1 MIARQSRQEQAS
13 YDLLIYHACG
23 YLQQDQCDILFVM
36 ATEGLGVLLCTWPV
50 SFRMCSRWGSFAWLE
65 LVSTLQGGILHLT
78 HWGRVTHIYVS
89 KLAWPT
95 PSHYLNQC
103 WNFDNCTL
111 GNKLQ
116 WNLNRNVYIFIQE
129 NAFANV
135 VWKMAAIL
143 SRPQCVNFQHRH
155 VLPKSHWT
163 KQNGVSNNSRHLRI
177 MSAKWSIMTT
187 KWTHFP
193 RYWPF
198 FAGHSPVNSPHK
210 DPGALMFSWSAP
222 E

>member
-1 MIARQSRQEQAS
+1 MINDSKTVTAGTGFLWLAN
-13 YDLLIYHACG
+13 IPCMW
-23 YLQQDQCDILFVM
+23 ILATRPVWYPFFM
-36 ATEGLGVLLCTWPV
+36 ATEGLGILLCTWPV

-129 NAFANV
+129 NAFENLV
-135 VWKMAAIL
+135 GKMAAIL
-143 SRPQCVNFQHRH
+143 YRPQCVNF
-155 VLPKSHWT
+155 
-163 KQNGVSNNSRHLRI
+163 
-177 MSAKWSIMTT
+177 
-187 KWTHFP
+187 
-193 RYWPF
+193 
-198 FAGHSPVNSPHK
+198 
-210 DPGALMFSWSAP
+210 
-222 E
+222 